1 MHHTAAEILDNAN
14 IKPTPNRILVTRSL
28 LAAESPLSL
37 LELEKDLQT
46 LDRSSISRVLALL
59 LEHGAVHAMEDGRG
73 ITKYEICHGEHHC
86 SVSDMH
92 AHFYCERCNRVFCF
106 EDINAPEIKIPD
118 AFQVRSVN
126 FMIKGICPD
135 CSQAQ

>member
-14 IKPTPNRILVTRSL
+14 IKPTPNRILVIRSL

-106 EDINAPEIKIPD
+106 EDINAPEINIPD

-135 CSQAQ
+135 CRQAQ

>member
-1 MHHTAAEILDNAN
+1 MHHTAAEILENAD
-14 IKPTPNRILVTRSL
+14 IKPTPNRILVIRSL

-73 ITKYEICHGEHHC
+73 ITKYEICHSDHHC

-92 AHFYCERCNRVFCF
+92 AHFYCEKCNRVFCF
-106 EDINAPEIKIPD
+106 EDINAPEINIPD

-135 CSQAQ
+135 CRQLQ

>member
-106 EDINAPEIKIPD
+106 EDINAPEINIPD

-135 CSQAQ
+135 CHDK

>member
-14 IKPTPNRILVTRSL
+14 IKPTPNRILVIRSL

-106 EDINAPEIKIPD
+106 EDINAPEINIPD

>member
-106 EDINAPEIKIPD
+106 EDINAPDINIPD

-135 CSQAQ
+135 CRQAQ

>member
-1 MHHTAAEILDNAN
+1 MNHTATEILDNAD

-73 ITKYEICHGEHHC
+73 ITKYEICHSDHHC

-92 AHFYCERCNRVFCF
+92 PHFYCEKCNRVFCF
-106 EDINAPEIKIPD
+106 EDINAPEINIPD
-118 AFQVRSVN
+118 TFQVRSVN

-135 CSQAQ
+135 CRETQ